1 MSVGNRVKT
10 VRKALGISQEKF
22 GNQIGISK
30 VAISDI
36 ENEKTS
42 LTERNAKSICREF
55 NIDYF
60 WLTEGTGEMFI
71 EFPDVA
77 IDMIVDDYKLDE
89 TDRILIETYLN
100 ASADERKYLK
110 SFLQTFAKNLENKKR
125 ENIKDDIPS
134 FIFI

>member
-1 MSVGNRVKT
+1 MNSIDYRIKLLRKT
-10 VRKALGISQEKF
+10 LNLSMEKF
-22 GNQIGISK
+22 GEKIGLTKASISK
-30 VAISDI
+30 I
-36 ENEKTS
+36 ESGITP
-42 LTERNAKSICREF
+42 LTEKNIKLICSIY
-55 NIDYF
+55 NVDYF

-125 ENIKDDIPS
+125 EDKD
-134 FIFI
+134 

>member
-1 MSVGNRVKT
+1 MNSIDYRIKLLRKT
-10 VRKALGISQEKF
+10 LNLSMEKF
-22 GNQIGISK
+22 GEKIGLTKASISK
-30 VAISDI
+30 I
-36 ENEKTS
+36 ESGITP
-42 LTERNAKSICREF
+42 LTEKNIKLMCSIY
-55 NIDYF
+55 NVDYF

-125 ENIKDDIPS
+125 ENKD
-134 FIFI
+134 

>member
-10 VRKALGISQEKF
+10 VRNALGISQEKF

-42 LTERNAKSICREF
+42 LTERNARSICREF

-71 EFPDVA
+71 EFPNVA
-77 IDMIVDDYKLDE
+77 IDMIVNDYKLDE

-125 ENIKDDIPS
+125 ENKD
-134 FIFI
+134 

>member
-1 MSVGNRVKT
+1 MKSFDRMKEL
-10 VRKALGISQEKF
+10 RKKLKMSQEEF
-22 GNQIGISK
+22 GQRIGPTKAS
-30 VAISDI
+30 VSRI
-36 ENEKTS
+36 ESNLS
-42 LTERNAKSICREF
+42 PLTERNAKAICREF
-55 NIDYF
+55 NVDYF

-125 ENIKDDIPS
+125 ENKD
-134 FIFI
+134 

>member
-42 LTERNAKSICREF
+42 LTERNARSICREF

-71 EFPDVA
+71 EFPNVT
-77 IDMIVDDYKLDE
+77 IDMIVNDYKLDE

-125 ENIKDDIPS
+125 GDKD
-134 FIFI
+134 

>member
-1 MSVGNRVKT
+1 MNSIDYRIKLLRKT
-10 VRKALGISQEKF
+10 LNLSMEKF
-22 GNQIGISK
+22 GEEIGLTKASISK
-30 VAISDI
+30 I
-36 ENEKTS
+36 ESGITP
-42 LTERNAKSICREF
+42 LTEKNIKLICSIY
-55 NIDYF
+55 NVDYF
-60 WLTEGTGEMFI
+60 WLTEGTGEMFV

-125 ENIKDDIPS
+125 EDKD
-134 FIFI
+134 